1 MLQDNRAFAHPF
13 RAGGADK
20 IHFHHVE
27 HAGAKIAGQA
37 ARLEHHQRQYRQH
50 QMGGDLQHILPAA
63 IVAAGIGH
71 AAHRQP
77 VQVDGEPLDE
87 QQTEKKGRERHGGEH
102 RDAHQMIERRI
113 GLQR

>member
-1 MLQDNRAFAHPF
+1 MLQDNRSFAQPF

-27 HAGAKIAGQA
+27 HAGAKIVGQA

-63 IVAAGIGH
+63 VVAAGIIMPPTGSQCRSTANH
-71 AAHRQP
+71 LMSSRQR
-77 VQVDGEPLDE
+77 
-87 QQTEKKGRERHGGEH
+87 KKGRERHGGEH